1 MCRREN
7 VANSSGSIL
16 KILEL
21 VPKLSQDFSR
31 KINTFLSKM
40 PMEYG
45 NSIYCYLYTYYLY
58 CVITFTMILIRLY
71 RLYYE

>member
-16 KILEL
+16 KILGL
-21 VPKLSQDFSR
+21 VTKLETR
-31 KINTFLSKM
+31 KRNTFLSKM

-45 NSIYCYLYTYYLY
+45 NNIYCYLYTYYLY
-58 CVITFTMILIRLY
+58 CVITLTMILIRLD